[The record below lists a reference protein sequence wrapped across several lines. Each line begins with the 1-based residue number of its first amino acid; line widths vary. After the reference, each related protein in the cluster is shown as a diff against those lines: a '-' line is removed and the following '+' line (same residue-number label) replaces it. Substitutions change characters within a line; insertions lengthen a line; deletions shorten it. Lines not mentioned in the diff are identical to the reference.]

1 MFFKLFT
8 VFLITICGLMII
20 FLIVAKL
27 DNLINEKQEAKRNG
41 KEKN

>member
-20 FLIVAKL
+20 FLIVAEL
-27 DNLINEKQEAKRNG
+27 DNLINEKQEAKRND
-41 KEKN
+41 KEKK